1 MQKKFEHEWTNDKN
15 VCKVKDH
22 CQYTGKCRG
31 AGYSTCN
38 SKYSLPKE
46 IPVVFHSQSNYD

>member
-15 VCKVKDH
+15 VRKVKDH
-22 CQYTGKCRG
+22 CQYTGKYRG